1 MNQNQKSKE
10 TASAI
15 PHSAL
20 RTPHSAVPDLKKRT
34 QAFALRIL
42 KLVDALPK
50 TTAGRALAS
59 QIVRSGTSVAA
70 NYRAAWRAKSTADF
84 IAKMGIVE
92 EEADE
97 TLFWLELLD
106 ESELVTAAKLA
117 AIKQEANELVGITV
131 ASIKTARRNRTAES
145 ALKARPR
152 PATAGLRYG
161 RIPHS
166 ELL

>member
-1 MNQNQKSKE
+1 MSK
-10 TASAI
+10 
-15 PHSAL
+15 
-20 RTPHSAVPDLKKRT
+20 PDLKERTKR
-34 QAFALRIL
+34 FALRIL

-70 NYRAAWRAKSTADF
+70 NYRAACRAKSPADF

-97 TLFWLELLD
+97 TLFWLELLEESDLVSAANLISIKKEAD
-106 ESELVTAAKLA
+106 ELIA
-117 AIKQEANELVGITV
+117 ITV
-131 ASIKTARRNRTAES
+131 ASIKTARRNRAPES
-145 ALKARPR
+145 AF
-152 PATAGLRYG
+152 

-166 ELL
+166 AFR